1 MDIRP
6 EILALIL
13 ACAAVTAVPRVL
25 PLALLSKIELPRW
38 LLAWLA
44 YVPVAVLAALLAI
57 EVLMVD
63 GKPALSGANAA
74 LVAIV
79 PALAAAG
86 FTRSLIATVLV
97 GVAAYA
103 LLMQTLS

>member
-1 MDIRP
+1 MDVRP

-25 PLALLSKIELPRW
+25 PLVLLAKIELPRW

-57 EVLMVD
+57 EVLVVE
-63 GKPALSGANAA
+63 GKPGVSAAN
-74 LVAIV
+74 
-79 PALAAAG
+79 PALAAIIPALAVAG
-86 FTRSLIATVLV
+86 FTRSLIATVVV

-103 LLMQTLS
+103 LLA

>member
-1 MDIRP
+1 MDVRP

-25 PLALLSKIELPRW
+25 PFVLLSKIELPRW

-57 EVLMVD
+57 EVLLVD
-63 GKPALSGANAA
+63 GKPAISAANPSLA
-74 LVAIV
+74 AIV
-79 PALAAAG
+79 PALAVAG
-86 FTRSLIATVLV
+86 VTRSLIATVLA
-97 GVAAYA
+97 GVAAYG
-103 LLMQTLS
+103 LLA

>member
-1 MDIRP
+1 MDVRP

-25 PLALLSKIELPRW
+25 PLVLLSKIELPRW

-44 YVPVAVLAALLAI
+44 YVPVAVLAALLTI

-63 GKPALSGANAA
+63 GKPALSAVNPS
-74 LVAIV
+74 LLAIA
-79 PALAAAG
+79 PALAVAG
-86 FTRSLIATVLV
+86 LTRSLIATVLA
-97 GVAAYA
+97 GVAIYG
-103 LLMQTLS
+103 LLL

>member
-1 MDIRP
+1 MDVRP

-25 PLALLSKIELPRW
+25 PFVLLAKIELPRW

-57 EVLMVD
+57 EVLIV
-63 GKPALSGANAA
+63 GGRPALSAANPS
-74 LVAIV
+74 LLAIV
-79 PALAAAG
+79 PALAVAG
-86 FTRSLIATVLV
+86 LTRSLIATVLA
-97 GVAAYA
+97 GVAAYW
-103 LLMQTLS
+103 LLL

>member
-1 MDIRP
+1 MDVRP

-25 PLALLSKIELPRW
+25 PFVLLSKIELPRW

-63 GKPALSGANAA
+63 GKPAVSAANPS
-74 LVAIV
+74 LMAIL
-79 PALAAAG
+79 PALAVAG
-86 FTRSLIATVLV
+86 LTRSLIATVLV
-97 GVAAYA
+97 GVAAFA
-103 LLMQTLS
+103 LVQ

>member
-1 MDIRP
+1 MDVRP

-25 PLALLSKIELPRW
+25 PLVLLAKIELPRW

-57 EVLMVD
+57 EVLLVE
-63 GKPALSGANAA
+63 GKPSMSSAYPAL
-74 LVAIV
+74 LAIL
-79 PALAAAG
+79 PALAVAG
-86 FTRSLIATVLV
+86 LTRSLIGTVIA
-97 GVAAYA
+97 GVAAYWV
-103 LLMQTLS
+103 LL

>member
-6 EILALIL
+6 EFLALVL

-25 PLALLSKIELPRW
+25 PLVLLAKIELPRW

-57 EVLMVD
+57 EVLVVE
-63 GKPALSGANAA
+63 GRPALSAANPS
-74 LVAIV
+74 LLAIL
-79 PALAAAG
+79 PALAVAG
-86 FTRSLIATVLV
+86 FTRSLIGTVVV
-97 GVAAYA
+97 GLGAYW
-103 LLMQTLS
+103 LLL

>member
-1 MDIRP
+1 MDVRP

-13 ACAAVTAVPRVL
+13 ACAAVTAIPRVL
-25 PLALLSKIELPRW
+25 PMVLLSRMALPRW

-63 GKPALSGANAA
+63 GKVALSAANPS
-74 LVAIV
+74 LLAIV
-79 PALAAAG
+79 PALAVAG
-86 FTRSLIATVLV
+86 FTRSLIGTVV
-97 GVAAYA
+97 AGVAVFW
-103 LLMQTLS
+103 LLVR

>member
-1 MDIRP
+1 MDVRP

-25 PLALLSKIELPRW
+25 PLVLLSKIELPRW

-63 GKPALSGANAA
+63 GKPALSTANHS
-74 LVAIV
+74 LLAIL
-79 PALAAAG
+79 PALAVAG
-86 FTRSLIATVLV
+86 LTRSLISTVLL
-97 GVAAYA
+97 GVAAFA
-103 LLMQTLS
+103 LLI